1 MAMVYITGETK
12 EKLERLIDCEKRT
25 LSTEVDFLCSERMKQ
40 LNIPENA
47 DPSVNGNSKIA
58 HPESACQEK
67 NVEEV

>member
-47 DPSVNGNSKIA
+47 AP
-58 HPESACQEK
+58 P
-67 NVEEV
+67 